1 MSRIFDLEDR
11 LIDFADMIIDLTE
24 QLPTQSKA
32 ANHLGGQ
39 ILRSGTAPALYYG
52 EAQAAESNAD
62 FIHKTRIILKEL
74 RETNICNKLIQ
85 KRNFVKPDFIA
96 KIIQENRELVA
107 IFTASI
113 RTATQNKGGK

>member
-1 MSRIFDLEDR
+1 MTKKFDLENR

-24 QLPTQSKA
+24 QLPSQSKA

-39 ILRSGTAPALYYG
+39 ILRSGTSPALIYG
-52 EAQAAESNAD
+52 EAQAAESTAD

-85 KRNFVKPDFIA
+85 KRRYTNPEFIA
-96 KIIQENRELVA
+96 RILQENGELVA

-113 RTATQNKGGK
+113 RTATKNQHRK

>member
-1 MSRIFDLEDR
+1 MSRKFDLEDR
-11 LIDFADMIIDLTE
+11 LIDFADVIINLTE
-24 QLPTQSKA
+24 QLPSQSKA

-96 KIIQENRELVA
+96 KILQENKELVA

-113 RTATQNKGGK
+113 RTATQNKGAK